1 MQHISKGVKAMKIR
15 YNFVPKHD
23 VKHCEPTFTVKQAY
37 ETIKDT
43 GYRCIPV
50 LSNNGR
56 KFEGFVYKVH
66 LLDYLYEN
74 KGTEKDPVSSLIV
87 NNDAFIYEE
96 DSFFKAFFTIK
107 RLPFIAVLNET
118 EEFIGILT
126 HANVM
131 DVLADSFGMKTG
143 GYTLTVATIEHKG
156 AIKDL
161 VSLLKDVNI
170 DGMLTLD
177 NGEKY
182 LRRIIVNLPEELSE
196 EKVKKIVKK
205 LEDKGEFRV
214 THIDQI
220 DPQE

>member
-1 MQHISKGVKAMKIR
+1 MKVR
-15 YNFVPKHD
+15 YNFVSKFD
-23 VKHCEPTFTVKQAY
+23 VQYCEPTFTVKEAY
-37 ETIKDT
+37 EKVKES

-56 KFEGFVYKVH
+56 KFSGFIYKVH
-66 LLDYLYEN
+66 LLDYLYEQ
-74 KGTEKDPVSSLIV
+74 KGKENDPITSLV
-87 NNDAFIYEE
+87 QNEDAFIYEE

-107 RLPFIAVLNET
+107 RLPFIAVLNEK
-118 EEFIGILT
+118 EEFLGILT

-143 GYTLTVATIEHKG
+143 GHTLTIATIEHKG

-161 VSLLKDVNI
+161 VTLLKEVNI

-182 LRRIIVNLPEELSE
+182 LRRIIVNLPAELTKAE
-196 EKVKKIVKK
+196 VQRLVKKIEEK
-205 LEDKGEFRV
+205 EFRV
-214 THIDQI
+214 THVDEIDI
-220 DPQE
+220 E